1 MQIVCLKI
9 SEDTTQNRVKLN
21 FVNDYKLFTS
31 LNGNFFDFQVSSS
44 IQNSI
49 CTDTLHVNVL

>member
-9 SEDTTQNRVKLN
+9 SEDTIQNRVKLN

-31 LNGNFFDFQVSSS
+31 LNSNFFGFQVCFS
-44 IQNSI
+44 IQFSI

>member
-9 SEDTTQNRVKLN
+9 SEDTIQNRVKLN

-31 LNGNFFDFQVSSS
+31 LNGNFFGFQVCSL

-49 CTDTLHVNVL
+49 CTDTLFVNVL

>member
-9 SEDTTQNRVKLN
+9 SEDTIQNRVKLN
-21 FVNDYKLFTS
+21 FVNDYILFTS
-31 LNGNFFDFQVSSS
+31 LNGNFFGFQMRSS
-44 IQNSI
+44 IQNSS

>member
-1 MQIVCLKI
+1 MQIVSLKI
-9 SEDTTQNRVKLN
+9 SKDTIQNRVKLN

-31 LNGNFFDFQVSSS
+31 LNSNFFGFQVCFW

-49 CTDTLHVNVL
+49 CTDTLYVNVL